1 MNVLIIETKTGRLEA
16 KIPTVM
22 KGMNYAPSEQEYF
35 NEAWRCAID
44 DKVVDPNRRGE
55 YTFQLEK

>member
-1 MNVLIIETKTGRLEA
+1 MNVLIIETETGRLA
-16 KIPTVM
+16 ATIPTVV

-44 DKVVDPNRRGE
+44 DKVVNPNRRGE

>member
-1 MNVLIIETKTGRLEA
+1 MNVLIIETKTGRLVA
-16 KIPTVM
+16 TIPTVV
-22 KGMNYAPSEQEYF
+22 KGMNYTPLEQEYF

-55 YTFQLEK
+55 YTFQLKK

>member
-1 MNVLIIETKTGRLEA
+1 MNVLIIETKTGRLVA
-16 KIPTVM
+16 TIPTVV
-22 KGMNYAPSEQEYF
+22 KGMNYVPLEQEYF

-44 DKVVDPNRRGE
+44 DKVVDPKRRGE